1 MRGRQELAQE
11 DTVENEEQDPETIR
25 AQEETREGAVRQH
38 LTDTIYVQIYTEN
51 INKVY
56 YYRTAPLKENRK
68 SKKKISKKRGPQ
80 CLLSLCVR
88 VCVCVSVRGL

>member
-38 LTDTIYVQIYTEN
+38 LTDT
-51 INKVY
+51 NKVY
-56 YYRTAPLKENRK
+56 YDLIFFIHLLKLKLHIYFHRGRART
-68 SKKKISKKRGPQ
+68 
-80 CLLSLCVR
+80 
-88 VCVCVSVRGL
+88 

>member
-38 LTDTIYVQIYTEN
+38 LTDTIYVQIW
-51 INKVY
+51 
-56 YYRTAPLKENRK
+56 TAPPLALF
-68 SKKKISKKRGPQ
+68 PT
-80 CLLSLCVR
+80 SLIAHPAEKMNIFMKWE
-88 VCVCVSVRGL
+88 VCVTRYKSSKHIFL